1 MYKIEEDNNSLGNT
15 SNSDNVNENN
25 KREKRT
31 RNRPSKA
38 ERYIQEREGIIEELN
53 ILIGLNKNKNN
64 VILYELEHNE
74 ELKLK
79 LRELVPEIKKYYR
92 TCSWGYFSKE
102 EKKGMDNEIG
112 LLKALYKNEG
122 YNILTKRKTCEYDG
136 IKKLQT
142 ELYFIKE

>member
-1 MYKIEEDNNSLGNT
+1 MYKIEENNSLGNT
-15 SNSDNVNENN
+15 SASESPNENG

-31 RNRPSKA
+31 RNRPSKEERFTV
-38 ERYIQEREGIIEELN
+38 ERYELINELN
-53 ILIGLNKNKNN
+53 ILIGLDEEKNHI
-64 VILYELEHNE
+64 ILYELEHNE
-74 ELKLK
+74 KLK
-79 LRELVPEIKKYYR
+79 EKIRELVPEIRKYYR

-102 EKKGMDNEIG
+102 EKKGMGNEIG